1 MTAEIRVWRIQK
13 GNHLNPV
20 KSSKLDMEA
29 RLEDWIE
36 VRWTDYF
43 KMDLENVGAI
53 LPQNKQKKKN
63 WSAAGEPEWAGFEG
77 YFQTDEEVKRFVTG
91 LQKAQATG

>member
-13 GNHLNPV
+13 DDHLHPV

-36 VRWTDYF
+36 ET
-43 KMDLENVGAI
+43 
-53 LPQNKQKKKN
+53 
-63 WSAAGEPEWAGFEG
+63 S
-77 YFQTDEEVKRFVTG
+77 RF
-91 LQKAQATG
+91 